1 MVILGGSLA
10 LLASRTKNS
19 FLGKLRRLLVA
30 NQPVQAR
37 YLMSRRLG
45 GIRGKGGENVLD
57 CFYAPGTPLQ
67 TKNTKREEQLE
78 KHPAGNLPTRG
89 LGVPRQAL
97 RTSIKSHFLKILIT
111 FGDKCPQ
118 NGSNNATMAP
128 RTHLG

>member
-19 FLGKLRRLLVA
+19 VLGKLRKHLVA
-30 NQPVQAR
+30 NQPVKA
-37 YLMSRRLG
+37 LMSRRLG
-45 GIRGKGGENVLD
+45 GIGGKGEEKELD

-78 KHPAGNLPTRG
+78 KKPAGNLPTRG

-97 RTSIKSHFLKILIT
+97 GTSIKSHFLMILIT
-111 FGDKCPQ
+111 FGDKCLQ
-118 NGSNNATMAP
+118 NGSNNAPMAP